1 MGVTERGV
9 PGRGLLIGGKQA
21 FLSGRIGTEVL
32 QIHPG
37 PVPSLRGV
45 TFFARHK
52 APNKPSRLLDFL
64 NNSRKRRKQVF
75 QYAAQDLTVDL
86 V

>member
-1 MGVTERGV
+1 MGVTERGA

-21 FLSGRIGTEVL
+21 SLSGRIGTEVP

-37 PVPSLRGV
+37 PVPSLRV

-64 NNSRKRRKQVF
+64 NNSRMRRKQVF
-75 QYAAQDLTVDL
+75 QYAAQDPTMDL